1 MALGS
6 KQMASVALTAA
17 QVAATIGGITAPG
30 MFSVQIVGTLTATI
44 TFELTIDGTN
54 WVAVELHPTTDLAN
68 TALTTTAAAA
78 GVWVSHIATIASGF
92 RARCSAF
99 TSATDATIRVMYAPC

>member
-6 KQMASVALTAA
+6 KQMANVALTAA

-30 MFSVQIVGTLTATI
+30 MFSVQIAGTLTATI

-54 WVAVELHPTTDLAN
+54 WVAVELHPTTDQINAGAMGKIRLGC
-68 TALTTTAAAA
+68 TTV
-78 GVWVSHIATIASGF
+78 GKRRG
-92 RARCSAF
+92 SA
-99 TSATDATIRVMYAPC
+99 I